1 MSKKAKQISKPILE
15 PMPPTT
21 AASSARSLWR
31 RNGLFFAIGMFV
43 LANVF
48 LLAMDSKVIAPTA
61 FGIITFLTIFSIT
74 TAITYGLQY
83 LQVKR
88 RATFEAWTEH
98 KWKLWREG
106 F

>member
-1 MSKKAKQISKPILE
+1 MSKKVKQPQKPVLE

-21 AASSARSLWR
+21 AVSSVRSLWR
-31 RNGLFFAIGMFV
+31 RNGLFFAIGLFV
-43 LANVF
+43 MANVF
-48 LLAMDSKVIAPTA
+48 LIAMDNKVIAPTA
-61 FGIITFLTIFSIT
+61 FGMITFLTIFSIIM
-74 TAITYGLQY
+74 AISYGLQY

-88 RATFEAWTEH
+88 RAALKVWSEH